1 MSISHEYFLR
11 AEKWENNDK
20 KYSDCEKLLTLI
32 SMNKVS
38 KSWVNYE
45 NFEYSLST
53 ENRYSN
59 GEYRHVVCT
68 WRCYAETV
76 TYLLNWTV
84 TFVAKR
90 ERIKNFKTVTIEEMR
105 LIFRAP
111 IRQLLILRTKNLSMQ
126 SWKEKRKILAEASL
140 APSGLV
146 GSASIFLNFQLCTE
160 RFFDATTTKEYT
172 FKPDRYRRPH
182 PV

>member
-126 SWKEKRKILAEASL
+126 SWKEKRKN
-140 APSGLV
+140 SGRGFSRPFGARGL
-146 GSASIFLNFQLCTE
+146 SQHFFKFSTLHWKIFWCNYNEGVHF
-160 RFFDATTTKEYT
+160 
-172 FKPDRYRRPH
+172 
-182 PV
+182 